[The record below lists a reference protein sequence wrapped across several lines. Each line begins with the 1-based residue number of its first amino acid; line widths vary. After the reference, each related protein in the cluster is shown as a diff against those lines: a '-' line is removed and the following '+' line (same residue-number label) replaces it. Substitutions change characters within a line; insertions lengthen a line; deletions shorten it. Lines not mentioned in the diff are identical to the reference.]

1 MKIWELLLRGIGAVT
16 LAFCV
21 WGSYYWSVVA
31 LRELRHPLADPAVP
45 FFRTAFWIMTSI
57 DAILLAAIAFAS
69 LQLLNLRPKAAI
81 IYTCSVLAS
90 VVYAFGPGSFWLIPH
105 GIGRSIA
112 AASGISGM
120 GTGPLLMFPVPFAYP
135 LISVVLVSVGRWKL
149 KSANSDL
156 ASTEQVKIAP

>member
-1 MKIWELLLRGIGAVT
+1 MKIRKFLLRGIGAIT
-16 LAFCV
+16 LTFCV
-21 WGSYYWSVVA
+21 WGSYFWGVVA
-31 LRELRHPLADPAVP
+31 LRELRHPADPEVP

-90 VVYAFGPGSFWLIPH
+90 LVYAFGPGSFWLIPN

-120 GTGPLLMFPVPFAYP
+120 GTAPLLMFPIPFAYP

-149 KSANSDL
+149 KSANSNL